1 MVMKNK
7 ASNAANYSYGSVAY
21 KIQPEIE
28 ENQKKS
34 IKNSNHKN
42 YLKVRANIIFLV
54 GVIFACSIVILYR
67 YSYIIQANG
76 NLGSTKA
83 KIQDLQSENKNLI
96 VEIAK
101 TENIKDVEKYAV
113 AKQGM
118 VEPLPKE
125 IVYMDVKPLSKIAE
139 ANGANIKNNEAN
151 MKNKVNKFFG
161 LIK

>member
-1 MVMKNK
+1 MKNK

-21 KIQPEIE
+21 KVQPEIE

-34 IKNSNHKN
+34 IKNSNRKN
-42 YLKVRANIIFLV
+42 YLKVRANIILLI
-54 GVIFACSIVILYR
+54 GVIFACSIMILYR

-76 NLGSTKA
+76 NLGSTKS
-83 KIQDLQSENKNLI
+83 KIQDLQNENKNLI

-101 TENIKDVEKYAV
+101 TENIKDIEKYAV

-118 VEPLPKE
+118 VAPLSKE
-125 IVYMDVKPLSKIAE
+125 IVYMDVKPLSKIEE
-139 ANGANIKNNEAN
+139 ANDANIKNNEAN
-151 MKNKVNKFFG
+151 IKNKVNKFFG